1 MLEVGDSG
9 DWAVEKG
16 SVVMLRVSLQQAALL
31 GKERNGKWCG
41 MRVCGE
47 GGTETVMLLCVVS
60 LTVVSVCVTTGLWL

>member
-1 MLEVGDSG
+1 MFEVG

-47 GGTETVMLLCVVS
+47 GGTETAMLLCVVS
-60 LTVVSVCVTTGLWL
+60 LTLVSVCVTIGLWL

>member
-41 MRVCGE
+41 MRVYVE
-47 GGTETVMLLCVVS
+47 GGTETVILLCEVYE
-60 LTVVSVCVTTGLWL
+60 TVVGVCVTTGLRL